1 MKKTFMLVSALAM
14 VAMSIAVTSC
24 KKDKDDEPSSCT
36 CTDKFGNK
44 EVITG
49 TKLKEG
55 FDYYG
60 VSNCS
65 GLGRGLSMDYLED
78 ISCK

>member
-49 TKLKEG
+49 TELKEG

-65 GLGRGLSMDYLED
+65 ELGKAISADWKED